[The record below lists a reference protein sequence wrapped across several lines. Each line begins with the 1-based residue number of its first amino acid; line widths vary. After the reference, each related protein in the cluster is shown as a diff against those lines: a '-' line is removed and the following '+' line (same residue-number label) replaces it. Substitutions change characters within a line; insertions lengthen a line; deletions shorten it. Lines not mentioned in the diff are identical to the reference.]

1 MARRL
6 LLIPFLIIAAIAAL
20 ASPAGAHNSLETS
33 EPADGASLSRVP
45 DQMVLTFVASVPLDT
60 LTLTLIDP
68 EGARTTLPG
77 AAHGASGGRE
87 VVVSLPALT
96 EGTATVRWRLV
107 GPDGHAVSG
116 RVAFTVPASVVPA
129 SVVPLPTPTALS
141 VQVAPPPTSE
151 PGRGVGDVDPAEWRT
166 AGWLRWLLRYGSYLA
181 IMVAGGILITETFVW
196 RAARRSRGLRRLTES
211 ALTVVGV
218 GALAQLLVI
227 ASDISGRAPWSSW
240 STVDTALETDAGLAL
255 AIRVVLVF
263 AAWLLLFEARPRSPQ
278 VYWDVIVVLA
288 AGTLATWSLA
298 GHARSMRWP
307 WLGVPLDVVHHG
319 AAAAWIG
326 GLALVGLRAVPRL
339 RGEELSEVLERFSR
353 LAAWSVAVLVATGLV
368 QTLRLAGDPAALL
381 SSTHGRILVAK
392 VAILAVMLAF
402 ANANRRRITSWSR
415 SAAAAGSD
423 VRALRRAIGVEFATG
438 LAVIGL
444 TAAMVVSPPATAD
457 EAGVR
462 AEIRSPDGI
471 RHSPDYYSM

>member
-6 LLIPFLIIAAIAAL
+6 FLIPFLLVAAVLAL

-33 EPADGASLSRVP
+33 EPSDGASLSRAP
-45 DQMVLTFVASVPLDT
+45 ERIVLTFVASVPLDT
-60 LTLTLIDP
+60 LTLTLIDSD
-68 EGARTTLPG
+68 GARTTLPG
-77 AAHGASGGRE
+77 ATHGASGDRE
-87 VVVSLPALT
+87 VVVSLPVLPA
-96 EGTATVRWRLV
+96 GTATVRWRLV

-116 RVAFTVPASVVPA
+116 RVGFTVPASVVTA
-129 SVVPLPTPTALS
+129 PTPTSPSA
-141 VQVAPPPTSE
+141 QVAVTPTSE
-151 PGRGVGDVDPAEWRT
+151 PDRGEGDATPAEWRT
-166 AGWLRWLLRYGSYLA
+166 AGWFRWLLRYGSYLA
-181 IMVAGGILITETFVW
+181 IMVAGGILVTETFVW

-288 AGTLATWSLA
+288 AGTLATWSFA

-339 RGEELSEVLERFSR
+339 RGQELSEVLERFSR
-353 LAAWSVAVLVATGLV
+353 LAAWSVAALVATGLV
-368 QTLRLAGDPAALL
+368 QTLRLAGGPAALL

-392 VAILAVMLAF
+392 VAVLVVMLAF

-415 SAAAAGSD
+415 SAAAPGRD

-457 EAGVR
+457 EGGAPV
-462 AEIRSPDGI
+462 GI
-471 RHSPDYYSM
+471 HSPDDVLRSADYYNV